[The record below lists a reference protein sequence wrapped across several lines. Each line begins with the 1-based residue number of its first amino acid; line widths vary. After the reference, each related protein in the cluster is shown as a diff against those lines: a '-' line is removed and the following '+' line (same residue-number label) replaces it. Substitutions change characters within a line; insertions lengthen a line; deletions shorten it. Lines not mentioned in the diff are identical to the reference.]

1 MLRRN
6 LGASQPKRSGR
17 GRLRG
22 LEEKMDQV
30 LNGVGGMQELSNNL
44 LEQNKLLREQLDRA
58 LDTEANIRSGLEHQG
73 RQKTNLSPG
82 SENQTLSSD
91 EEAGSEDQYDARDI
105 LNNKRARKERM
116 VDADDG
122 GVTDIEVMLK
132 DLVTGELK
140 SVWDRLGKVEKSR
153 SARILEGPEG
163 EIPLPYT
170 QALLDAK
177 VTGDSKPPKI
187 ALYEGM
193 SDPYDHLDNF
203 RYAMEGRGANEAT
216 KCRLFPTTLKGSAT
230 SWFKRLTPESI
241 GSFAELRKVF
251 LERYMIMS
259 TRLYTPNDLSAV
271 KQRPDETLR
280 DYITRFNNEY
290 ARCEGC
296 DEATAHNALMG
307 GLQGGDFF
315 FSLTRNPPE
324 TYKDLLREAT
334 SYSRA
339 EQLNLARK
347 ASAGSRPANEE
358 ARLGYRH
365 YDRLAKR
372 KDHDGGAKRRE
383 GRPEKHNRYTNY
395 TPLNR
400 TKGEIFAVIA
410 EELPTPRRSKYP
422 YRGRRDE
429 SKYCRYHRDH
439 GHHTDDCY
447 QLKEEIEALIRRG
460 RLQQYVAGKAVPIE
474 PVTSQEVDPP
484 PAATRMTIATISGGP
499 TLAGDSNRA
508 IKSYART
515 AIRVPTEA
523 MSVGTTE
530 RPPKM
535 SRITCEPVSFTE
547 EDQFGLHFPHTDPLV
562 ITAEIAQC
570 EIARVFID
578 GGSSVNIVFLSVFD
592 LLGIS
597 RDLLDRRCSPLVAFG
612 GGHVQPLG
620 HMHLTLSI
628 GAHPRRASTT
638 TSFVVVDCP
647 TSYNVILGRPAL
659 VGLDA
664 TVSHRCLMLKFPTPG
679 GVGCVRGSQSTA
691 RTCYASSVKLKSK
704 VYGETFSLTSGPAYP
719 APAEASE
726 LDPREGIDPVNP
738 KPVEELEKIAVYP
751 DHPEQ
756 FLQIGTRMTT
766 VVRES
771 LVKFLEANLDV
782 FAWTHEDMT
791 GINPEIIT
799 HRLSI
804 DPHHKPV
811 KQKRRSYDTTRYE
824 AMRDEVDK
832 LEKNGF
838 IREVNYPK
846 WLSNVVM
853 VRKTEGKWR
862 MCVDFTD
869 LNKACPKDSFP
880 LPRIDQL
887 VDATAGHELLS
898 FMDAYSGYNQI
909 HMHPDDQESTSFITD
924 RGTYC
929 YQVMPFGLKNAGA
942 TYQRL
947 VNRMFSEQIGK
958 SMEVYVDDMLVKS
971 IRAEHH
977 TTDLTTTFN
986 ILRHYG
992 MKLNPTKC
1000 AFGVGSGKF
1009 LGFMVSHRGIEA
1021 NPEKIQA
1028 LINMTPPRTRKEVQS
1043 LTGRIAS
1050 LNRFIS
1056 KSTDRCLPFFKIL
1069 RGSGKEII
1077 WTESCTAAFDNLRE
1091 HMGRAPILSKPEIGD
1106 TLSLYV
1112 SASLSAV
1119 SSVLTRDD
1127 NGTQRPVY
1135 YVSRAL
1141 LDVETRYP
1149 DIEKLALALVVSA
1162 RKLRPYFQAHPIR
1175 ILTDQPLQQVLRKPE
1190 TSGRLVKWAIELGE
1204 FDIEYR
1210 PRTTIKAQALADFI
1224 SEFTLAPST
1233 QGKNTP
1239 LPDPIEEANHHW
1251 ILYVDGASNSQ
1262 GCGAGLVL
1270 ISPHATE
1277 VEYALR
1283 FGFRAS
1289 NNEAEYEA
1297 LIAGLRLAKELG
1309 AKKIQVRSDS
1319 QLVVNQVNEEYQTRD
1334 DTMIAY
1340 VAKARD
1346 LLSQFQTYELSQ
1358 IPRSKNSRADS
1369 LAKLASAAAS
1379 EIKRVVP
1386 IEFLAERSIDRAE
1399 QEVSMLNQGP
1409 DWMTPIRDFLTNG
1422 TLPTDKA
1429 EARRL
1434 KLRAARYTM
1443 LEDRLYKRGFSQPL
1457 LKCIT
1462 PDQGR
1467 ELLQEAHEGICGD
1480 HSAAISLTTKI
1491 LRRGYFWPTMNKDAK
1506 RLVQTCK
1513 PCQLFATIPHQPPER
1528 LTTMTGPWPFA
1539 QWGLDL
1545 IGPMPKGKGQ
1555 TKFAIVAVDYF
1566 TKWAEAEPLA
1576 TITTTQVQSF
1586 VWKNLICRFGIPHS
1600 IITDNGRQF
1609 DNAKFKAFCSGLN
1622 INLRFS
1628 SPAHPQAN
1636 GQVEAVNKIIKRTI
1650 KKKLGA
1656 KKGNWPELLPEVL
1669 WAYRCTQRSST
1680 GETPYSLSFGS
1691 EAVVPIEVGQPTR
1704 RVEHFAPEQSG
1715 IEQNLSLDLLEERRL
1730 QSILHL
1736 AAYQQRTTRFYNQ
1749 KVRERSFR
1757 PGDLVLRK
1765 VLPGTRDPTAGTL
1778 GANWEGPYTVTDIAR
1793 PGTYRLAQLNGKALP
1808 HPWNAEHLRQYFP

>member
-1 MLRRN
+1 
-6 LGASQPKRSGR
+6 
-17 GRLRG
+17 
-22 LEEKMDQV
+22 
-30 LNGVGGMQELSNNL
+30 
-44 LEQNKLLREQLDRA
+44 
-58 LDTEANIRSGLEHQG
+58 
-73 RQKTNLSPG
+73 
-82 SENQTLSSD
+82 
-91 EEAGSEDQYDARDI
+91 
-105 LNNKRARKERM
+105 M
-116 VDADDG
+116 VAD
-122 GVTDIEVMLK
+122 
-132 DLVTGELK
+132 
-140 SVWDRLGKVEKSR
+140 
-153 SARILEGPEG
+153 
-163 EIPLPYT
+163 
-170 QALLDAK
+170 
-177 VTGDSKPPKI
+177 
-187 ALYEGM
+187 
-193 SDPYDHLDNF
+193 
-203 RYAMEGRGANEAT
+203 
-216 KCRLFPTTLKGSAT
+216 
-230 SWFKRLTPESI
+230 
-241 GSFAELRKVF
+241 
-251 LERYMIMS
+251 
-259 TRLYTPNDLSAV
+259 
-271 KQRPDETLR
+271 
-280 DYITRFNNEY
+280 
-290 ARCEGC
+290 
-296 DEATAHNALMG
+296 
-307 GLQGGDFF
+307 
-315 FSLTRNPPE
+315 
-324 TYKDLLREAT
+324 
-334 SYSRA
+334 
-339 EQLNLARK
+339 
-347 ASAGSRPANEE
+347 
-358 ARLGYRH
+358 
-365 YDRLAKR
+365 
-372 KDHDGGAKRRE
+372 
-383 GRPEKHNRYTNY
+383 
-395 TPLNR
+395 
-400 TKGEIFAVIA
+400 
-410 EELPTPRRSKYP
+410 ELPTPRRSKHP
-422 YRGRRDE
+422 YWGRRDE

-439 GHHTDDCY
+439 AHHTDDCY

-460 RLQQYVAGKAVPIE
+460 RLQQYVAGRAIPTE
-474 PVTSQEVDPP
+474 PVAPQEADPQ
-484 PAATRMTIATISGGP
+484 PATTRMTIATISGGP

-515 AIRVPTEA
+515 AVRVPTEA
-523 MSVGTTE
+523 MSVGATE
-530 RPPKM
+530 RPLKM
-535 SRITCEPVSFTE
+535 SRVTCEPISFTE

-578 GGSSVNIVFLSVFD
+578 GGSSVNIIFLHVFEMLS
-592 LLGIS
+592 IS

-620 HMHLTLSI
+620 HMHLTLSM
-628 GAHPRRASTT
+628 GTHPRCASTT

-664 TVSHRCLMLKFPTPG
+664 TVSHKCLMLKFPTPG

-691 RTCYASSVKLKSK
+691 RTCYASSVKLKTK
-704 VYGETFSLTSGPAYP
+704 LYRKTFSLTSGQEHPVPAKTL
-719 APAEASE
+719 E
-726 LDPREGIDPVNP
+726 LDPREGIDPVNL
-738 KPVEELEKIAVYP
+738 KPVEELEKVAVYP
-751 DHPEQ
+751 DQPER
-756 FLQIGTRMTT
+756 FLQIGTKMTT
-766 VVRES
+766 VIREP
-771 LVKFLEANLDV
+771 LVKFLKANLDV

-799 HRLSI
+799 HR
-804 DPHHKPV
+804 
-811 KQKRRSYDTTRYE
+811 QDT
-824 AMRDEVDK
+824 
-832 LEKNGF
+832 
-838 IREVNYPK
+838 
-846 WLSNVVM
+846 
-853 VRKTEGKWR
+853 RKTEGKWR
-862 MCVDFTD
+862 MFVDFTD

-898 FMDAYSGYNQI
+898 FMGAYSGYNQI
-909 HMHPDDQESTSFITD
+909 HMHPDDQENTSFITD

-947 VNRMFSEQIGK
+947 VNRIFSEQIGK

-971 IRAEHH
+971 IKAEHH

-1009 LGFMVSHRGIEA
+1009 LGF
-1021 NPEKIQA
+1021 
-1028 LINMTPPRTRKEVQS
+1028 LTPPRTRKEVQS

-1056 KSTDRCLPFFKIL
+1056 KSTDRCLPFFKAL
-1069 RGSGKEII
+1069 RGRGKEIM
-1077 WTESCTAAFDNLRE
+1077 WTKECAAAFDNLRE
-1091 HMGRAPILSKPEIGD
+1091 HMGRAPILSKPEMGD
-1106 TLSLYV
+1106 ILSLYV
-1112 SASLSAV
+1112 STSSSAI
-1119 SSVLTRDD
+1119 SSVLTRED

-1141 LDVETRYP
+1141 LDAETRYP

-1175 ILTDQPLQQVLRKPE
+1175 ILTDQPLQQVLQKPE
-1190 TSGRLVKWAIELGE
+1190 TSGRLIKWAIELGE

-1210 PRTTIKAQALADFI
+1210 PRTAIKAQAMADFI
-1224 SEFTLAPST
+1224 SEFTSAPSM
-1233 QGKNTP
+1233 QGNNIP
-1239 LPDPIEEANHHW
+1239 LPNPIREADHHW

-1270 ISPHATE
+1270 ISPNATE

-1283 FGFRAS
+1283 LGFRAS

-1319 QLVVNQVNEEYQTRD
+1319 QLVVNQVNEEYQARD

-1340 VAKARD
+1340 VAKTKD

-1369 LAKLASAAAS
+1369 LAKLASAATS
-1379 EIKRVVP
+1379 KIKRVVP
-1386 IEFLAERSIDRAE
+1386 IEFLAERSIDQTK
-1399 QEVSMLNQGP
+1399 QEVSMLNHGP
-1409 DWMTPIRDFLTNG
+1409 NWMSPIRDFLTNG
-1422 TLPTDKA
+1422 TLPNDKA

-1434 KLRAARYTM
+1434 KLRATRYTM
-1443 LEDRLYKRGFSQPL
+1443 LEDCLYKRGFSQPL

-1462 PDQGR
+1462 SDQGR
-1467 ELLQEAHEGICGD
+1467 ELLREAHEGICGD

-1491 LRRGYFWPTMNKDAK
+1491 LRRGYFWPTMNDDAK
-1506 RLVQTCK
+1506 QLVRVCK
-1513 PCQLFATIPHQPPER
+1513 PCQLFATIPHQPPEG
-1528 LTTMTGPWPFA
+1528 LTTMSGPWPFA

-1545 IGPMPKGKGQ
+1545 IGPMPNGKGQ

-1600 IITDNGRQF
+1600 IITDNARQF

-1636 GQVEAVNKIIKRTI
+1636 EQVEAVNKIIKRTI

-1691 EAVVPIEVGQPTR
+1691 EAVIPIEVGQPTR

-1749 KVRERSFR
+1749 KVRERNFR

-1778 GANWEGPYTVTDIAR
+1778 GANWEGPYTVTDVAR
-1793 PGTYRLAQLNGKALP
+1793 PGTYRLAHLNGKALP